1 MHVAATKPGPVSP
14 TGPDHGRRFLIAG
27 AVTHYSRQPAWD
39 RGELAGDLRQMVALF
54 TEDLGYE
61 HVPTIGL
68 DPTWRQIKDA
78 LRTFGTAPER
88 RRDDYLVVY
97 LAGHGDI
104 LPAGAGGAEHV
115 LLPADAVPGD
125 LRRRAVRS
133 ADLAEWILAD
143 TPVARLLLLMDTCF
157 SGLGGADFTR
167 NAVAWAGN
175 ADQSGWPDGSGVVVV
190 SATQPRQEAI
200 AGVFAGG
207 FIRAVRDP
215 AVAGCAAGRLTV
227 DAVINAMNADPAV
240 PRTQRAQWSLV
251 LGNGEIPDFLPHPR
265 LAPGL
270 ADVALRTWQR
280 QFGHEHLRAQE
291 LRDQFAPRAA
301 GFIGRRRA
309 LADISY
315 WLEGAADSRP
325 RVVTGDPGSGKTA
338 VLAVLAALRDP
349 RHRPTVAR
357 DGLPAG
363 IASRVAAIDV
373 AIYAGTLLS
382 SQVLAALAAAG
393 GVADADFD
401 PADFDLGVARLLTA
415 LDQRERPL
423 IAIID
428 AVDEAADP
436 AHLAG
441 RLLRPLIEQGR
452 DRVRLLLGMRRHAC
466 RHLGPAWARGCE
478 VIDLDAPRY
487 DDPGSLVA
495 LVRRTLRDHPGGAAA
510 APFADCSPEILQA
523 AASAIAAA
531 AGKSFFVARILAA
544 TQASQP
550 ALPEVSDPRWR
561 DSLPSQAGPAMWRDL
576 ESRLHADAG
585 RAVEL
590 LRPLAYA
597 QGGGLPWED
606 IWPRLASVLSG
617 GRSYTNEDLLW
628 LADRAGSYLV
638 PGGTIADRPVYAL
651 YHRSLA
657 DHLRAD
663 RDQVADE
670 KAIATALA
678 AHVPRRVSGR
688 PDWAAAHPYIRAHLP
703 AHADRGGILDALARD
718 PGFLLAAD
726 PPRLLAALDSAT
738 AGPSARAAA
747 VAYRRARPFLR
758 RSPAVEHLAYLAMAA
773 RYEHAGDLA
782 GQAAADG
789 AGGPWR
795 PLWASW
801 QPLQP
806 NQELTGHDG
815 EVTAIA
821 AAELAGRPVIISGGS
836 DRTIRVWD
844 LATGACHGDPLTGH
858 AGAVRSVTTAWLD
871 GNPVIISGS
880 SDQTIRIWDL
890 AQGASLG
897 DPLTG
902 HAGAVTSVAAA
913 RLDGRPVII
922 SASSDHTVR
931 VWDLAHRMLVYGPL
945 TGHADWVTAV
955 TATELDGRPVII
967 SGSDDGT
974 LQTWDLTTGKPVGAP
989 VSHES
994 AVNAVAAARLGGRC
1008 VVVSGADDGTLQ
1020 TWDLA
1025 TGTASRKPVPGH
1037 ASWVGSVVAAQL
1049 GNRPVVISGSGDGTV
1064 RIWEL
1069 LTGVS
1074 VGSPL
1079 AGHAGAVNAVTVA
1092 SLDGL
1097 PVIVSGSDDGTLR
1110 VWDLATGA
1118 AVGRP
1123 AARHSGTVAAVAG
1136 AEVGGRPV
1144 VVSGGSDATIRIWD
1158 LATGEAAGVPLDG
1171 HGGRVRSLATA
1182 VLDGRAVVISG
1193 SDDQT
1198 IRVWDPAAG
1207 LLRGGSLVGHHGAVA
1222 AVAAAEL
1229 DGRLVI
1235 VSGSDDQTLRVWD
1248 LATGEPVGQ
1257 PLAGHDGTVVAIATT
1272 ELDGRPVIVSGSS
1285 DQTIRIWD
1293 LATGKPAGE
1302 PLASQGGWVL
1312 AVAVTRLDGRR
1323 VIIAGCDDGAVRI
1336 WDLATGAPVGP
1347 PIAGHDSAVY
1357 AVAATE
1363 LDGRPVVISGSDDE
1377 IVRIWDLATGAPARG
1392 SLKGHAGWVLSVAT
1406 ASLDGRPF
1414 VISGGSDRTVRVW
1427 DLATSPTV
1435 GKVLGADAAGVNAVA
1450 TAQVDG
1456 RRVVISA
1463 GRDKTVGVWD
1473 LASGSPVGEPM
1484 AGHAG
1489 AVSAV
1494 TAAELDG
1501 RTAIVSG
1508 GDDGTIR
1515 IWDLARRRP
1524 AGQLISSPDHRIRTV
1539 TAASLNGRPL
1549 VISGSDNGAVRVWD
1563 LATRSLVGALV
1574 ASRAG
1579 GVRCVTAARLRGR
1592 PVIVAGLSDATI
1604 RIWDLETGRPVGEPF
1619 GGHDGA
1625 VTGVAAAR
1633 LDGRPVIVSGSSDQT
1648 IRVWDLAT
1656 GTLTGE
1662 PLRAALGGVTSVA
1675 AVTPAAGLGGSSHHE
1690 AFVVAGIGPA
1700 AAVLAFST
1708 AAGTPAW
1715 RQVAAPQL
1723 ASGVLAIAWSPPAT
1737 LIAGTDRG
1745 IVAIEV
1751 SAEQP
1756 GRTATMTRRPGPQD
1770 PA

>member
-617 GRSYTNEDLLW
+617 GRICCGSPIARGLTW
-628 LADRAGSYLV
+628 CRAGRLPTAPSTRSITVPWPTTCGRTVTRSLTRRPSPPRSPRTYPGASAAGPTGPPRTLISGLICPLTPIAAASSTLWPAIPGFCSQPTRLACSPPSTVPRPARRPALRPSPTVARGRSCAAARRSSISPTWLWPLGTSMPVILPARRPPTVPAV
-638 PGGTIADRPVYAL
+638 PGGRSGHPGSRSSPTRSSPVM
-651 YHRSLA
+651 
-657 DHLRAD
+657 
-663 RDQVADE
+663 
-670 KAIATALA
+670 TA
-678 AHVPRRVSGR
+678 
-688 PDWAAAHPYIRAHLP
+688 
-703 AHADRGGILDALARD
+703 
-718 PGFLLAAD
+718 
-726 PPRLLAALDSAT
+726 
-738 AGPSARAAA
+738 
-747 VAYRRARPFLR
+747 
-758 RSPAVEHLAYLAMAA
+758 RSP
-773 RYEHAGDLA
+773 R
-782 GQAAADG
+782 
-789 AGGPWR
+789 
-795 PLWASW
+795 
-801 QPLQP
+801 
-806 NQELTGHDG
+806 
-815 EVTAIA
+815 
-821 AAELAGRPVIISGGS
+821 
-836 DRTIRVWD
+836 
-844 LATGACHGDPLTGH
+844 
-858 AGAVRSVTTAWLD
+858 
-871 GNPVIISGS
+871 
-880 SDQTIRIWDL
+880 
-890 AQGASLG
+890 
-897 DPLTG
+897 
-902 HAGAVTSVAAA
+902 
-913 RLDGRPVII
+913 
-922 SASSDHTVR
+922 
-931 VWDLAHRMLVYGPL
+931 
-945 TGHADWVTAV
+945 
-955 TATELDGRPVII
+955 
-967 SGSDDGT
+967 
-974 LQTWDLTTGKPVGAP
+974 
-989 VSHES
+989 
-994 AVNAVAAARLGGRC
+994 
-1008 VVVSGADDGTLQ
+1008 
-1020 TWDLA
+1020 
-1025 TGTASRKPVPGH
+1025 
-1037 ASWVGSVVAAQL
+1037 
-1049 GNRPVVISGSGDGTV
+1049 
-1064 RIWEL
+1064 
-1069 LTGVS
+1069 
-1074 VGSPL
+1074 
-1079 AGHAGAVNAVTVA
+1079 
-1092 SLDGL
+1092 
-1097 PVIVSGSDDGTLR
+1097 
-1110 VWDLATGA
+1110 
-1118 AVGRP
+1118 
-1123 AARHSGTVAAVAG
+1123 
-1136 AEVGGRPV
+1136 
-1144 VVSGGSDATIRIWD
+1144 
-1158 LATGEAAGVPLDG
+1158 
-1171 HGGRVRSLATA
+1171 
-1182 VLDGRAVVISG
+1182 
-1193 SDDQT
+1193 
-1198 IRVWDPAAG
+1198 
-1207 LLRGGSLVGHHGAVA
+1207 
-1222 AVAAAEL
+1222 
-1229 DGRLVI
+1229 
-1235 VSGSDDQTLRVWD
+1235 
-1248 LATGEPVGQ
+1248 
-1257 PLAGHDGTVVAIATT
+1257 
-1272 ELDGRPVIVSGSS
+1272 
-1285 DQTIRIWD
+1285 
-1293 LATGKPAGE
+1293 
-1302 PLASQGGWVL
+1302 
-1312 AVAVTRLDGRR
+1312 
-1323 VIIAGCDDGAVRI
+1323 
-1336 WDLATGAPVGP
+1336 
-1347 PIAGHDSAVY
+1347 
-1357 AVAATE
+1357 
-1363 LDGRPVVISGSDDE
+1363 
-1377 IVRIWDLATGAPARG
+1377 
-1392 SLKGHAGWVLSVAT
+1392 
-1406 ASLDGRPF
+1406 
-1414 VISGGSDRTVRVW
+1414 
-1427 DLATSPTV
+1427 
-1435 GKVLGADAAGVNAVA
+1435 
-1450 TAQVDG
+1450 
-1456 RRVVISA
+1456 
-1463 GRDKTVGVWD
+1463 
-1473 LASGSPVGEPM
+1473 
-1484 AGHAG
+1484 
-1489 AVSAV
+1489 
-1494 TAAELDG
+1494 
-1501 RTAIVSG
+1501 
-1508 GDDGTIR
+1508 
-1515 IWDLARRRP
+1515 
-1524 AGQLISSPDHRIRTV
+1524 
-1539 TAASLNGRPL
+1539 
-1549 VISGSDNGAVRVWD
+1549 
-1563 LATRSLVGALV
+1563 
-1574 ASRAG
+1574 
-1579 GVRCVTAARLRGR
+1579 
-1592 PVIVAGLSDATI
+1592 
-1604 RIWDLETGRPVGEPF
+1604 
-1619 GGHDGA
+1619 
-1625 VTGVAAAR
+1625 
-1633 LDGRPVIVSGSSDQT
+1633 
-1648 IRVWDLAT
+1648 
-1656 GTLTGE
+1656 
-1662 PLRAALGGVTSVA
+1662 
-1675 AVTPAAGLGGSSHHE
+1675 
-1690 AFVVAGIGPA
+1690 
-1700 AAVLAFST
+1700 
-1708 AAGTPAW
+1708 
-1715 RQVAAPQL
+1715 
-1723 ASGVLAIAWSPPAT
+1723 SPPP
-1737 LIAGTDRG
+1737 
-1745 IVAIEV
+1745 
-1751 SAEQP
+1751 S
-1756 GRTATMTRRPGPQD
+1756 
-1770 PA
+1770 